1 MDFDKFLNDLIA
13 LFWLNLNPFKVHYII
28 DISKLTQYH
37 NKKGY
42 YQTNVNLSKLRDMLS
57 DGPNN
62 RFMPLIQFLAFIT
75 RRITPLVE
83 EDEALISDDNWKNGV
98 VLVYTVHKEKEVS
111 FPIVMIAG
119 MDENLINPEYFST
132 VIIDPINL
140 SFKEDVFKSQI
151 KDIEY
156 EKSIKNYINDLLEEE
171 LRIFYVS
178 CTRAKHM
185 LIFLSCKNN
194 AFNNNHIFWA
204 K

>member
-1 MDFDKFLNDLIA
+1 
-13 LFWLNLNPFKVHYII
+13 
-28 DISKLTQYH
+28 
-37 NKKGY
+37 
-42 YQTNVNLSKLRDMLS
+42 MLS